1 MSVKEIRSSSVYNNW
16 FMNLRDNRAGN
27 TKKKNSMENAENEK
41 ITFEKWDLA
50 DHINTKEDIEG
61 ILEAALEEN
70 DTALLLAVIGD
81 IARSKGMTQIAKE
94 LNVARESL
102 YRSLS
107 SDGNPSF
114 STIVKVLN
122 NLGFQL
128 SVRQKVP
135 A

>member
-1 MSVKEIRSSSVYNNW
+1 
-16 FMNLRDNRAGN
+16 
-27 TKKKNSMENAENEK
+27 MENAANEK

-94 LNVARESL
+94 VNVARESL

-114 STIVKVLN
+114 STIVKVLDK
-122 NLGFQL
+122 LGFQL

>member
-1 MSVKEIRSSSVYNNW
+1 MKLEKTTVW
-16 FMNLRDNRAGN
+16 DM
-27 TKKKNSMENAENEK
+27 AE
-41 ITFEKWDLA
+41 
-50 DHINTKEDIEG
+50 HINTKEDVIG

-70 DTALLLAVIGD
+70 DTEFLFEVLGD
-81 IARSKGMTQIAKE
+81 IARSKGMAQIAKE
-94 LNVARESL
+94 LNLARESL

-107 SDGNPSF
+107 QDGNPSF
-114 STIVKVLN
+114 NTVVKVLD

>member
-1 MSVKEIRSSSVYNNW
+1 MKLEKTTLW
-16 FMNLRDNRAGN
+16 DM
-27 TKKKNSMENAENEK
+27 AEY
-41 ITFEKWDLA
+41 
-50 DHINTKEDIEG
+50 INTKEDVIG

-81 IARSKGMTQIAKE
+81 IARSKGMAQMAKE
-94 LNVARESL
+94 LNLARESL

-107 SDGNPSF
+107 QDGNPSF
-114 STIVKVLN
+114 NTIVKVLD

-128 SVRQKVP
+128 SVKQKVP

>member
-1 MSVKEIRSSSVYNNW
+1 MKN
-16 FMNLRDNRAGN
+16 AG
-27 TKKKNSMENAENEK
+27 SEK
-41 ITFEKWDLA
+41 ITFTKWDLA
-50 DHINTKEDIEG
+50 DHINTQEDVLG

-81 IARSKGMTQIAKE
+81 IARSKGMAQVAKD
-94 LNVARESL
+94 LSLARESL

-107 SDGNPSF
+107 QDGNPSF
-114 STIVKVLN
+114 NTIVKVLD
-122 NLGFQL
+122 NLGFRL

>member
-1 MSVKEIRSSSVYNNW
+1 M
-16 FMNLRDNRAGN
+16 
-27 TKKKNSMENAENEK
+27 
-41 ITFEKWDLA
+41 A
-50 DHINTKEDIEG
+50 DHINTKEDVAAY
-61 ILEAALEEN
+61 LEAALAEK

-81 IARSKGMTQIAKE
+81 IARSKGMAQIARD

-107 SDGNPSF
+107 QEGNPSF
-114 STIVKVLN
+114 GTVVNVLD

-128 SVRQKVP
+128 SVKQRVP